1 MSNKAGDRKT
11 GSTRT
16 DSAKTTRFLAEFLQS
31 AGVFLLSLWLKSL
44 RCRTLNNGE
53 TGIGTEL
60 GGGSAFRSGCNPDSS
75 SASEFDWDNSDDLNG
90 SQDLDGLQNA
100 AEIPILYTLW
110 HQDLPA
116 AMAVAKDRNIH
127 VMISAS
133 SDGSLAAGCARS
145 LGYQVVAGSGSRQ
158 PQALR
163 HLLRA
168 LKSGE
173 SAGMAL
179 DGPRGPR
186 GAVFPG
192 SAWLYEH
199 CHCQAMHMQIEYG
212 CALKINSW
220 DRTRIP
226 LPFSRVTLQLTPWN
240 PQMETV
246 PGRKPE

>member
-1 MSNKAGDRKT
+1 MNAKGSKAP
-11 GSTRT
+11 GSIKQTLSRL
-16 DSAKTTRFLAEFLQS
+16 SHN

-44 RCRTLNNGE
+44 RCRVQKNDE
-53 TGIGTEL
+53 TE
-60 GGGSAFRSGCNPDSS
+60 
-75 SASEFDWDNSDDLNG
+75 SASGES
-90 SQDLDGLQNA
+90 SEQNWNPSA
-100 AEIPILYTLW
+100 GIPVLYTLW

-116 AMAVAKDRNIH
+116 AMAAVKYRNIH

-168 LKSGE
+168 LKHGF

-186 GAVFPG
+186 GKIFPG
-192 SAWLYEH
+192 SAWLYQH
-199 CHCQAMHMQIEYG
+199 SQCQAMQMQIEYG
-212 CALKINSW
+212 CALRINSW

-226 LPFSRVTLQLTPWN
+226 LPFSRVTLRLIPWN
-240 PQMETV
+240 PVIHAV
-246 PGRKPE
+246 PGFLPE